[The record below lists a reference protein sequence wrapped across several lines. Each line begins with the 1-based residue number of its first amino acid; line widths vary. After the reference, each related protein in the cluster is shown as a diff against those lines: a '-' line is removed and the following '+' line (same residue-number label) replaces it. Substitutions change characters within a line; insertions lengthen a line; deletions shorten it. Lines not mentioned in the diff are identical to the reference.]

1 MALQFNKKY
10 FFLFILLLFI
20 EICITFTKGF
30 VRHTV
35 GDYLVV
41 ILIYTLLKSFVAIPP
56 VKAALGV
63 LVFAIVV
70 ELLQWIDILALL
82 GIPET
87 PVTRIVLGNT
97 FSFADII
104 AYTLGILTVLF
115 IENKYN
121 AR

>member
-1 MALQFNKKY
+1 MKFNATY
-10 FFLFILLLFI
+10 FKFFVLLLVI
-20 EICITFTKGF
+20 ETGIAFTKGF
-30 VRHTV
+30 VRHTL

-115 IENKYN
+115 VENKYN